1 MALDNL
7 TPDKYQQ
14 IIINMSADRT
24 AIVKGI
30 AGSGKSLTLLKKAK
44 QVSTFT
50 SSYAIIVY
58 TKSLKQFFVGKRIRD
73 ASIYTSKK
81 YRSSFYS

>member
-7 TPDKYQQ
+7 TPDKDQQ
-14 IIINMSADRT
+14 IIINMSAERT
-24 AIVKGI
+24 TIVKGI

-44 QVSTFT
+44 QVSTLT

-58 TKSLKQFFVGKRIRD
+58 TKSLKQFFRKLLKLGTEMIKIKLL
-73 ASIYTSKK
+73 KK
-81 YRSSFYS
+81 

>member
-14 IIINMSADRT
+14 VIINMSADRT
-24 AIVKGI
+24 AVVKGI

-50 SSYAIIVY
+50 MFLCYHCLYKV
-58 TKSLKQFFVGKRIRD
+58 TKTVFC
-73 ASIYTSKK
+73 
-81 YRSSFYS
+81 

>member
-30 AGSGKSLTLLKKAK
+30 AGSGKSLTLLKK
-44 QVSTFT
+44 VT
-50 SSYAIIVY
+50 
-58 TKSLKQFFVGKRIRD
+58 R
-73 ASIYTSKK
+73 SKLD
-81 YRSSFYS
+81 FD

>member
-24 AIVKGI
+24 AVVKGI
-30 AGSGKSLTLLKKAK
+30 AGSGKSLTLLKRQNKFLHL
-44 QVSTFT
+44 QVPM
-50 SSYAIIVY
+50 
-58 TKSLKQFFVGKRIRD
+58 L
-73 ASIYTSKK
+73 
-81 YRSSFYS
+81 SSFTQSH